1 MSKIRHFCLI
11 CPKQG
16 NKLKNKLFYKTEMK
30 QKVVLAY
37 SGGLDTSVIL
47 HWLIKKGFDVVAFI
61 ADLGQQEDL
70 KAAKEKALKIGA
82 SKVYIEDAREEFVTD
97 FIFPSIKANAVY
109 EGRYLMGT
117 SLARPLIAKKQIEI
131 AKKEK
136 ADYASHGATGK
147 GNDQVRFELTYYSL
161 NPGIKVI
168 APWKDAEFLA
178 QFKGRSDMI
187 EYAEKN
193 NIPIKAT
200 KSKPY
205 STDANLMHISYEAGI
220 LEDPTKALADENFQM
235 TKSPKEAPDKET
247 LIEIGFKQGIPVKVK
262 NKNDGTVKAKPLELF
277 QYLNKI
283 AGENGIG
290 RIDMVENRFVGIKSR
305 GVYETPAGTV
315 LHIAHRDIEG
325 LTLDREVAHLK
336 DMLMPKFAELVY
348 YGFWYS
354 PEMEFLMAAFNKSQ
368 EFVNGTVY
376 LSLYKG
382 NCTVTGRYS
391 KDSLYNRNL
400 SSMDAVGG
408 YDQKDAKG
416 FIKLNALRLIASSLR
431 SRNKDK

>member
-1 MSKIRHFCLI
+1 
-11 CPKQG
+11 
-16 NKLKNKLFYKTEMK
+16 MK

-47 HWLIKKGFDVVAFI
+47 SWLAKKNFEVIAFI
-61 ADLGQQEDL
+61 ADLGQEDEL
-70 KAAKEKALKIGA
+70 KDAKEKALKIGA
-82 SKVYIEDAREEFVTD
+82 SKVYVEDVKEEFVTD
-97 FIFPSIKANAVY
+97 FIFPSLRANAVY

-117 SLARPLIAKKQIEI
+117 SLARPLIAKKQIEV
-131 AKKEK
+131 AEKEK
-136 ADYASHGATGK
+136 AEFVSHGATGK
-147 GNDQVRFELTYYSL
+147 GNDQVRFELTYYTL
-161 NPGIKVI
+161 NPSIKVI

-178 QFKGRSDMI
+178 QFKGRPDMI

-220 LEDPTKALADENFQM
+220 LENPKQTLSDEDFQL
-235 TKSPKEAPDKET
+235 TKSPKQAPDKET
-247 LIEIGFKQGIPVKVK
+247 NIVVEFKNGNPIKVK
-262 NKNDGTVKAKPLELF
+262 NLDNGTIKSGSLELF

-283 AGENGIG
+283 GGENGIG

-305 GVYETPAGTV
+305 GIYETPAGTILYV
-315 LHIAHRDIEG
+315 AHRDVEG

-348 YGFWYS
+348 NGFWYS
-354 PEMEFLMAAFNKSQ
+354 PEMKFLKAAFDQSQ

-382 NCTVTGRYS
+382 NCTVKGRES
-391 KDSLYNRNL
+391 KYSLYDQNL
-400 SSMDAVGG
+400 SSMDKIGG
-408 YDQKDAKG
+408 YDQKDAMG
-416 FIKLNALRLIASSLR
+416 FIKLNAIRLKASSLR
-431 SRNKDK
+431 EQKSK